1 MAFKMGFSQEKL
13 EGMQP
18 VPDGQYK
25 VLFVEFKPSHSK
37 TANQITGKKS
47 INLNAKV
54 KILEHPEFE
63 QERYLIASLNEG
75 VPSFI
80 QDFVHS
86 FGLEMEDQLGD
97 NPNIPGVFDADKAKF
112 KEDDPSTWVYT
123 GPLTAKTAIWEVG
136 LGDYNGRPVNTLKRF
151 ICSVPDCA
159 TKFPKIRHSQD
170 MAKKG

>member
-1 MAFKMGFSQEKL
+1 MSFKMGYSQEKL

-25 VLFVEFKPSHSK
+25 VMFVEFKPQHAK
-37 TANQITGKKS
+37 TVNQVTGKKS

-54 KILEHPEFE
+54 KILRHPEFE

-123 GPLTAKTAIWEVG
+123 GPLTARTAIWEVG

-159 TKFPKIRHSQD
+159 TKFPKIRHAQD